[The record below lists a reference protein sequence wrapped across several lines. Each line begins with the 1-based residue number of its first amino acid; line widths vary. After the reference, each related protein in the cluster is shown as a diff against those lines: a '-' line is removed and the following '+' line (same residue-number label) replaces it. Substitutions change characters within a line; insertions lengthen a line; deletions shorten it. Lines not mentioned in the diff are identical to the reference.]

1 MNTITNDK
9 IRVIVERSGIPV
21 AAIIS
26 PDDLARYR
34 RFEKQHDADF
44 SILAEMSEAF
54 ADQDDET
61 IEREV
66 NKALAEV
73 RAEHPISGKR
83 A

>member
-1 MNTITNDK
+1 MSTIEKDK

-21 AAIIS
+21 AVIIS
-26 PDDLARYR
+26 MDDLARYR
-34 RFEKQHDADF
+34 RFENQHDADF

-66 NKALAEV
+66 NRAIAEV
-73 RAEHPISGKR
+73 RAEHPIGGKR
-83 A
+83 T